1 MLRLPFLRSFPQ
13 ASRALGARSN
23 TTAAPE
29 KVEVFVD
36 GQKVLVDPGTTV
48 LQVIDLLTHFY
59 TKFQLDFL

>member
-1 MLRLPFLRSFPQ
+1 MLRLPFLRSIPQ
-13 ASRALGARSN
+13 ASRALGARGN

-48 LQVIDLLTHFY
+48 LQVM
-59 TKFQLDFL
+59 K